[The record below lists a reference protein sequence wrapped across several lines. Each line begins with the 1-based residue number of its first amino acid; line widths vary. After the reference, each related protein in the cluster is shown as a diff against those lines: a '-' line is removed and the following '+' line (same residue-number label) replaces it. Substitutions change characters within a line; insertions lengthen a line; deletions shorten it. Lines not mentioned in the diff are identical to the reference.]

1 MAKNPAFPF
10 YANDYLVDT
19 LRWSRG
25 MKSLHIDLMA
35 ESWSNKVIQDDNGY
49 PKGLSSEDRLLWDEI
64 RHKWVLTDGVWFNVK
79 LEEARSNRSKFLA
92 RQAKNGQK
100 GGRPSKEKPMGFQ
113 NLTQTKPKQKPL
125 EDEYEKENELEIIE
139 IGVPSKISI
148 GIKPKYAG
156 ESPRRIHDLTE
167 YFRSTGQLSQV
178 ASAGWTDRFG
188 PFMNK
193 NPGAVFDDDRHLYN
207 AIKRFEIET
216 PKASRPKRVDLKL

>member
-35 ESWSNKVIQDDNGY
+35 EAWSNKVIEDENGY

-64 RHKWVLTDGVWFNVK
+64 RHKWVLVDGVWYNEK
-79 LEEARSNRSKFLA
+79 LEEARSKRSKFLE
-92 RQAKNGQK
+92 RQSENGKK
-100 GGRPSKEKPMGFQ
+100 GGRPTQKEPTGLKK
-113 NLTQTKPKQKPL
+113 LTQTKAKQKPL

-139 IGVPSKISI
+139 IGVPSEFSVVVKS
-148 GIKPKYAG
+148 KYAG
-156 ESPRRIHDLTE
+156 EKPKRIYDLTE
-167 YFRSTGQLSQV
+167 YFRSTDQLKEV
-178 ASAGWTDRFG
+178 TRAGWVDRFG
-188 PFMNK
+188 PFMNR

-207 AIKRFEIET
+207 AVRNFKPNGKELAFKI
-216 PKASRPKRVDLKL
+216 